1 MGAASSKLKC
11 LYLPA
16 QSGKTRKVEEL
27 IVAYRAMHECFGDG
41 DVNIFISANNKLL
54 VKQTEVRMTT
64 DLATDSAEGAD
75 DATIKGGIFS
85 WMSGDS
91 ECSIRSEALAFRML
105 GEVEMVVLCAHPI
118 RLKYLSEL
126 LKLLSACPHF
136 TKKINIWI
144 DEADKSIKLWQ
155 KHEKLLALRA
165 VHQLT
170 LVSATFD
177 SVFAKYG
184 ELQVMGF
191 LATHPACYRRLKDAI
206 KVEEDYATPDAVD
219 YIRHVLTKHREKL
232 VRPGLRAFI
241 PGDVAKASHDQIA
254 KFLHEELGFVVII
267 INGERKEILV
277 PGQSPIDLRCYLTL
291 SGGGRKAEKEAG
303 SEEPVEFNAQLARLY
318 KANDWRRFP
327 LAITGFYCVERGV
340 TFQCG
345 PEVDKQ
351 TKAVLNDGFLFDYGV
366 IPPIGNKAEAYQTMA
381 RLFGNVGALPGYKKV
396 EIYTST
402 AMFSKVHK
410 QEEMAV
416 NLARMVQEEG
426 LTTVTKADA
435 KRAQNFVSEAGW
447 KLYTHECSS
456 LQESHDYIKAL
467 NLRHGGKA
475 KGKSQADLDKSMAG
489 AFYKEATSGEKVAP
503 MSYASIKA
511 EQAKWGKLSSFDP
524 RKVKGSVASHTYVC
538 YKDLTD
544 PASITF
550 ITRVIAKVDP
560 AAEAATLAAAI
571 AAGGGG
577 GGGSYNPFD

>member
-1 MGAASSKLKC
+1 MGSAKSKLKC

-27 IVAYRAMHECFGDG
+27 IKAYRAIHECFGDG

-54 VKQTEVRMTT
+54 VKQTEVRMTN
-64 DLATDSAEGAD
+64 DLATESEEGAN
-75 DATIKGGIFS
+75 DAVITAGVFS
-85 WMSGDS
+85 WTSGNK
-91 ECSIRSEALAFRML
+91 ECNISPTDLAFRML

-118 RLKYLSEL
+118 RLRYLAQML
-126 LKLLSACPHF
+126 TRLTACPYF

-144 DEADKSIKLWQ
+144 DEADKSINMWQ
-155 KHEKLLALRA
+155 KHEALLALPA

-184 ELQVMGF
+184 TLQVMGF
-191 LATHPACYRRLKDAI
+191 LTTHPACYRRLKDAI
-206 KVEEDYATPDAVD
+206 KVEEDYATADAVA
-219 YIRHVLTKHREKL
+219 YVKHVMLKNREKL

-241 PGDVAKASHDQIA
+241 PGDVAKSSHDAIA
-254 KFLHEELGFVVII
+254 DFLHKDLGFVVII

-277 PGQSPIDLRCYLTL
+277 PGQATIDLRRYLTVS
-291 SGGGRKAEKEAG
+291 SGSAEL
-303 SEEPVEFNAQLARLY
+303 PVEFNTQLARLY
-318 KANDWRRFP
+318 KANDWKRFP

-345 PEVDKQ
+345 PEVDKE
-351 TKAVLNDGFLFDYGV
+351 TKVVLNDGFLFDYGV
-366 IPPIGNKAEAYQTMA
+366 IPPIAIKAEAYQTMA
-381 RLFGNVGALPGYKKV
+381 RLFGNVGQLPGYKRV

-402 AMFSKVHK
+402 AMFNKVEK

-426 LTTVTKADA
+426 LSTVSKADA

-447 KLYTHECSS
+447 ELHTNECGT
-456 LQESHDYIKAL
+456 LAESIAFIKGL
-467 NLRHGGKA
+467 NATYGGGA
-475 KGKSQADLDKSMAG
+475 TGKSQSDLEASKEG
-489 AFYKEATSGEKVAP
+489 AFYKEATSGRKLAP

-511 EQAKWGKLSSFDP
+511 GQAGWGKLSSFDP
-524 RKVKGSVASHTYVC
+524 EKVKGNTASHTYVC
-538 YKDLTD
+538 YKDLAN

-550 ITRVIAKVDP
+550 LTRVIVKLPPGQARAAP
-560 AAEAATLAAAI
+560 A